1 MVLVAGKI
9 YFLKIKVLFLKY
21 VYNLNDNSKIALIK
35 IMKLKYE
42 TWALKYKF
50 KTQTIYRIFKLG
62 IENLRVFTRPI

>member
-42 TWALKYKF
+42 T
-50 KTQTIYRIFKLG
+50 
-62 IENLRVFTRPI
+62 